1 MRTRLF
7 KTRITPPSR
16 RALIGERIA
25 DFVRDTRGEHA
36 DGGELFVPLD
46 QRLAFDEVDR
56 SGAIISR

>member
-1 MRTRLF
+1 
-7 KTRITPPSR
+7 
-16 RALIGERIA
+16 LIGERIA